1 MKGGIG
7 LIAAET
13 QAFCSNVLIFLMRI
27 WADWLRFG
35 GRVGSIWSF
44 GKGNERGKSIGIGRY
59 GKASLVLRLGIVG
72 WAVVSGPH
80 AKGLI

>member
-13 QAFCSNVLIFLMRI
+13 QAFCSKVLIFLVRI
-27 WADWLRFG
+27 WADWPRFG
-35 GRVGSIWSF
+35 GRVRSIWSF